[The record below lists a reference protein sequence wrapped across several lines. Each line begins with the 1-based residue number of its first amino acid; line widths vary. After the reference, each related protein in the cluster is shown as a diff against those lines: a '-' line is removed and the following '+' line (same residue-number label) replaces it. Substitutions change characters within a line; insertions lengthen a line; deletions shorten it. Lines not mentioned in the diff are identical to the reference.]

1 MSVNEIVLKERDT
14 LRKTKTNEAQRRKQ
28 AESMADVQ
36 GSALR
41 LGSIPGAPLYEK
53 INQIG
58 RWWCE

>member
-1 MSVNEIVLKERDT
+1 MWSIS
-14 LRKTKTNEAQRRKQ
+14 
-28 AESMADVQ
+28 SMADVQ